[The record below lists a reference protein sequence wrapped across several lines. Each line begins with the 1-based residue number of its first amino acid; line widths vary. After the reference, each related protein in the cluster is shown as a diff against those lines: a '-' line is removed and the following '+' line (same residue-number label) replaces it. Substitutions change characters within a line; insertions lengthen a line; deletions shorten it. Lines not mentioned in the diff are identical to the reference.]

1 MFVHY
6 GGDICDGEA
15 VTDILPGTTVTIV
28 TDKET
33 YKAKSL
39 IVAAG
44 PWTSKLLQPLGLTLP
59 LTVCS
64 IHVLCFMGSP
74 YP

>member
-15 VTDILPGTTVTIV
+15 VADILTGTTVTIV

-39 IVAAG
+39 VVTAG

-59 LTVCS
+59 LTVC
-64 IHVLCFMGSP
+64 ITHVL
-74 YP
+74 

>member
-6 GGDICDGEA
+6 GGDLHDGEG
-15 VTDILPGTTVTIV
+15 VTKILPGTMVTIV
-28 TDKET
+28 TDNDT

-39 IVAAG
+39 VVAAG

-59 LTVCS
+59 LAVC
-64 IHVLCFMGSP
+64 INICIM
-74 YP
+74 Y